1 MAEKKLNIL
10 ADFPAITTEEWMA
23 KINADL
29 KGADFTK
36 KLVWKAPEGFD
47 VYPFYRL
54 ENIEGW
60 DTLNSAPGKFPYIR
74 GTKDDNNWFVRQE
87 INVEDANKANQEAL
101 EAIKEGV
108 GSFGFK
114 ISKDKLS
121 AKFIEELLKEI
132 DAQTVELN
140 FQICVKRAKELTKIL
155 VDYFQTNKYD
165 LSKLEGSV
173 NFDPINRM
181 LVKGTKLNVDF
192 IKELIVPL
200 VKEAQNLPKYRVVNV
215 NAVSLS
221 DAGAY
226 TTQELGYA
234 LAWGE
239 QYLSLM
245 IENGIDADNAAKAIK
260 FNFGV
265 GGNYFM
271 EIAKFRAA
279 RMLWAKIVE
288 AYKPLSDDAAKMK
301 VHARTSMFN
310 KTIYDAHVNMLRTQ
324 TEAMSAIIAGVDSL
338 TVVPFDATYQI
349 PDKFA
354 ERIAKNQQ
362 LLLKEE
368 SNFDK
373 VVDVSA
379 GSYYIENLT
388 ANIAEEAWKIF
399 LQTEEQGFFKLVSEG
414 KIQEEI
420 KKVSDDRLKKI
431 SSRREILLG
440 TNQFPN
446 FTETAAEKIT
456 LKSAECNCDH
466 GELPTLPNIRAAE
479 QFETLRLAT
488 ERAAKRPKAFMLTI
502 GNLAMRLARAQFSC
516 NFFACAGYEVIDN
529 LGFNTIEDGVAAA
542 QKAGADIIVL
552 CSSDE
557 EYETLAPQAFEA
569 IEGKQIFVVAGAP
582 ACMEELQKV
591 GIEYFINVKT
601 NVLEAL
607 KMYSS
612 KLGI

>member
-87 INVEDANKANQEAL
+87 INVEDADKANQEAL

-121 AKFIEELLKEI
+121 AKFIEDLLKGI
-132 DAQTVELN
+132 DAQIVELN

-542 QKAGADIIVL
+542 QKAGTDIIVL

-557 EYETLAPQAFEA
+557 EYETLAPQAFKA

>member
-87 INVEDANKANQEAL
+87 INVEDADKANQEAL

-121 AKFIEELLKEI
+121 AKFIEDLLKGI
-132 DAQTVELN
+132 DAQVIELN

-200 VKEAQNLPKYRVVNV
+200 VKEAQNLPKYRIVNV

-239 QYLSLM
+239 QYLNLM
-245 IENGIDADNAAKAIK
+245 IENGIDADSAAKAIK

-288 AYKPLSDDAAKMK
+288 AYKPSNDDAAKMK

-557 EYETLAPQAFEA
+557 EYETLAPQAFKA

>member
-10 ADFPAITTEEWMA
+10 ADFPAISTEEWMA
-23 KINADL
+23 KINTDL
-29 KGADFTK
+29 KGADFAK
-36 KLVWKAPEGFD
+36 KLVWKSPEGFD

-60 DTLNSAPGKFPYIR
+60 QTLNSAPGKFPYIR
-74 GTKDDNNWFVRQE
+74 GTKEDNDWFVRQE
-87 INVEDANKANQEAL
+87 IVVEDGAKANKEAL
-101 EAIKEGV
+101 EILEEGIN
-108 GSFGFK
+108 SLGFR
-114 ISKDKLS
+114 IEKDKLS
-121 AKFIEELLKEI
+121 ARLIEDLLDGI
-132 DAQTVELN
+132 QADAIELN
-140 FQICVKRAKELTKIL
+140 FNICAKRAKELTKIL

-165 LSKLEGSV
+165 LSKLEGSI

-181 LVKGTKLNVDF
+181 LVKGTKHDLDF
-192 IKELIVPL
+192 IVEYIVPL
-200 VKEAQNLPKYRVVNV
+200 VKEAEQLPQYRVVNV
-215 NAVSLS
+215 NAISLS

-226 TTQELGYA
+226 IVQELGYA

-239 QYLSLM
+239 QYLNIM
-245 IENGIDADNAAKAIK
+245 TDNGIDVDTAAKSIK

-279 RMLWAKIVE
+279 RLLWAKIVE
-288 AYKPLSDDAAKMK
+288 AYKPKCDCAAKMR
-301 VHARTSMFN
+301 VHARTSLFN
-310 KTIYDAHVNMLRTQ
+310 MTVFDAHVNLLRSQ
-324 TEAMSAIIAGVDSL
+324 TEAMSAVIAGVDLL
-338 TVVPFDATYQI
+338 TVTPFDATYET

-368 SNFDK
+368 LNFDK

-379 GSYYIENLT
+379 GSYYIETLT
-388 ANIAEEAWKIF
+388 EKIAEEAWKVF
-399 LQTEEQGFFKLVSEG
+399 LQTEEKGFLNLVLEG
-414 KIQEEI
+414 AVQDEI
-420 KKVSDDRLKKI
+420 RAISDARLKKI

-446 FTETAAEKIT
+446 FNETAHEKIKIT
-456 LKSAECNCDH
+456 AEACEH
-466 GELPTLPNIRAAE
+466 GELKTLPHLRAAQ
-479 QFETLRLAT
+479 QFEALRLAT
-488 ERAAKRPKAFMLTI
+488 EKAPHRPKAFMLTI

-529 LGFNTIEDGVAAA
+529 LGFNTIEEGVEAAR
-542 QKAGADIIVL
+542 KAGADIIVL
-552 CSSDE
+552 CSSDD
-557 EYETLAPQAFEA
+557 EYATLAPEAFKA
-569 IEGKQIFVVAGAP
+569 IGGKQIFVVAGAP
-582 ACMEELQKV
+582 ACMEDLQKV
-591 GIEYFINVKT
+591 GIDNFINVKT

-607 KMYSS
+607 TMYSS

>member
-87 INVEDANKANQEAL
+87 INVEDADKANQEAL

-121 AKFIEELLKEI
+121 AKFIEDLLKGI
-132 DAQTVELN
+132 DAQVIELN

-200 VKEAQNLPKYRVVNV
+200 VKEAQNLPKYRIVNV

-239 QYLSLM
+239 QYLNLM

-288 AYKPLSDDAAKMK
+288 AYKPSNDDAAKMK

-557 EYETLAPQAFEA
+557 EYEMLAPQAFKA

-591 GIEYFINVKT
+591 GIEHFINVKT

>member
-87 INVEDANKANQEAL
+87 INVEDADKANQEAL

-121 AKFIEELLKEI
+121 AKFIEDLLKGI
-132 DAQTVELN
+132 DAQVIELN

-239 QYLSLM
+239 QYLNLM

-288 AYKPLSDDAAKMK
+288 AYKPSNDDAAKMK

-557 EYETLAPQAFEA
+557 EYEMLAPQAFKA

>member
-87 INVEDANKANQEAL
+87 INVEDADKANQEAL

-121 AKFIEELLKEI
+121 AKFIEDLLKGI
-132 DAQTVELN
+132 DAQVIELN

-200 VKEAQNLPKYRVVNV
+200 VKEAQNLPKYRIVNV

-239 QYLSLM
+239 QYLNLM

-288 AYKPLSDDAAKMK
+288 VYKPSNDDAAKMK

-557 EYETLAPQAFEA
+557 EYETLAPQAFKA

-591 GIEYFINVKT
+591 GIEHFINVKT

>member
-121 AKFIEELLKEI
+121 AKFIEDLLKGI
-132 DAQTVELN
+132 DAQVIELN

-239 QYLSLM
+239 QYLNLM

-288 AYKPLSDDAAKMK
+288 AYKPSNDDAAKMK

-557 EYETLAPQAFEA
+557 EYETLAPQAFKA

-591 GIEYFINVKT
+591 GIEHFINVKT